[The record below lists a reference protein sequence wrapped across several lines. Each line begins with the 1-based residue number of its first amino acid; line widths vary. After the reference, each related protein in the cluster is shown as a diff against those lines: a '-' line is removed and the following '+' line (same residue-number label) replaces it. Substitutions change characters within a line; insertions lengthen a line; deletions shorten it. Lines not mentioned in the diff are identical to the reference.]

1 MLLAHTRLPTKQQG
15 GSIMRKQVGSVL
27 CWCIPWW
34 CGVVVYIH
42 TRYNSVLRGDMHTL
56 NYCLL

>member
-1 MLLAHTRLPTKQQG
+1 
-15 GSIMRKQVGSVL
+15 MRKQVGSVL